1 MHDRHIDER
10 EAIARD
16 LLDIGAVTVSP
27 DAPFTWASGIQSPI
41 YCDNRLTLS
50 YPAIRSRITRGFRS
64 IIEENGLPIDVVVG
78 TATAGI
84 PHAAWLASSL
94 ELPMAYVRSKAKEHG
109 RRNQIEGIVRSG
121 QRAVVVEDLVSTG
134 GSVLTAVEAVRTAG
148 ATVEAVL
155 AVFSYGFEEASKQFE
170 AAKVPCYVL
179 VTFDVLLRT
188 ARESGYLNEHAVSVL
203 ESWRRD
209 PRGWR

>member
-1 MHDRHIDER
+1 MNDRFTIER

-16 LLDIGAVTVSP
+16 LLEIGAVTVRP
-27 DAPFTWASGIQSPI
+27 EAPYTWASGIQSPI

-64 IIEENGLPIDVVVG
+64 IIEHHGFPVDVVVG

-94 ELPMAYVRSKAKEHG
+94 ELPMAYVRSKPKEHG
-109 RRNQIEGIVRSG
+109 QRNQIEGIVRSG
-121 QRAVVVEDLVSTG
+121 QHAVVVEDLISTG
-134 GSVLTAVEAVRTAG
+134 GSVLSAVHAVRSAG
-148 ATVEAVL
+148 ANVDAVL
-155 AVFSYGFEEASKQFE
+155 AVFSYDFQEAESQFRE
-170 AAKVPCYVL
+170 AGVPFHVL
-179 VTFDVLLRT
+179 VPFDLLIRT
-188 ARESGYLNEHAVSVL
+188 ARDSGLLSDRASTML
-203 ESWRRD
+203 EAWHTD